1 MLREA
6 PGNGDGGEL
15 GDQHL
20 FHPINKKAKQT
31 KSYRQWLNWIKTHLQ
46 KTTTK
51 QTRTTKPSQLL
62 LKACGLDVPQKV

>member
-20 FHPINKKAKQT
+20 FHPINKKTKQT

-51 QTRTTKPSQLL
+51 QTRTTKPQLL
-62 LKACGLDVPQKV
+62 LKACGLDAPQKV